1 MKTASEST
9 EIALNPEGQA
19 VARVETRQQIT
30 TLEILSSA
38 ISAGV
43 TSENVAVVEKILEMR
58 RQELRDE
65 HRRDFAKDFF
75 NLKKALAVTNIYA
88 DKVAKKTNG
97 DLAYTYC
104 SESEI
109 SEKLEPLLLA
119 NGFTM
124 LFSQR
129 NEEGRTV
136 AVVKLLHQAGH
147 EETQEYSVRV
157 GATNAMKDAS
167 AADSGSTTTA
177 WRHLMIKLFGL
188 KSRIR
193 AEDDARNEGDPNE
206 KVSREQADE
215 LERRVAETNSKIATF
230 FTLAG
235 ATKFSEIPKRNYDV
249 LDRLLAE
256 KERGK

>member
-1 MKTASEST
+1 MENTLTKIETIST
-9 EIALNPEGQA
+9 TPTSLSILEAA
-19 VARVETRQQIT
+19 VKVGI
-30 TLEILSSA
+30 
-38 ISAGV
+38 

-65 HRRDFAKDFF
+65 YKRDFAKDFF
-75 NLKKALAVTNIYA
+75 NLKKALAVTSIYA

-193 AEDDARNEGDPNE
+193 AEDDVRNEGDPNE
-206 KVSREQADE
+206 RVTSAQAEE
-215 LERRVAETNSKIATF
+215 LEHRAKMSNSKIDTF
-230 FTLAG
+230 LKLAG
-235 ATKFSEIPKRNYDV
+235 SAKFSEIPARNFDM
-249 LDRLLAE
+249 LSRLLAE